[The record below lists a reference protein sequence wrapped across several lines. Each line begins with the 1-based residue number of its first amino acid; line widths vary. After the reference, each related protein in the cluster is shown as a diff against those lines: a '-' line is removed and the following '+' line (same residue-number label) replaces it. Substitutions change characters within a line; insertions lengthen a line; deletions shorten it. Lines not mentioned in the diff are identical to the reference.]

1 LDFQLSQFQ
10 RKMVQKNPKETI
22 SIIIVNWNTKNETAR
37 AIKSIYKNCKL
48 KPEIIVVDNNS
59 SDESAS
65 YLIKFFSKIKLIK
78 NKENFGYA
86 KANNQGA
93 KLAKSELILILN
105 PDTQFQKGTLEALID
120 YYTSHP
126 HLGAVVPK
134 LLNTDGT
141 TQYYYHRMLPTLK
154 YQIASLVH
162 NYTPLKNFNWAKEY
176 FLLDK
181 KFKTNTKIEQAA
193 GVCILTK
200 KSIIKK
206 IGGLF
211 DEKFPIFL
219 NDVDFSYRLKK
230 HHMDIYL
237 VANSKIIHHKST
249 STSKLDPY
257 TLRQESLLSQIYY
270 FKKNSNYLIYLIF
283 KIAIILVLAQLVI
296 LTKLGITKSY
306 LNVPIKN
313 QKHSISKQLNNLKA
327 VLSENRNHSGLVLA
341 SQLYLTK

>member
-1 LDFQLSQFQ
+1 MKGD
-10 RKMVQKNPKETI
+10 I
-22 SIIIVNWNTKNETAR
+22 SIIIVNWNTKNETVC
-37 AIKSIYKNCKL
+37 AIKSIYKNYSI
-48 KPEIIVVDNNS
+48 PFEVIVVDNDS
-59 SDESAS
+59 QDGS
-65 YLIKFFSKIKLIK
+65 YSFLRRKFPKIGLVK
-78 NKENFGYA
+78 NPENYGYA
-86 KANNQGA
+86 KANNQGV
-93 KLAKSELILILN
+93 KLAKNELILLLN
-105 PDTQFQKGTLEALID
+105 PDTEISKNSIELLLQSLGKHTEC
-120 YYTSHP
+120 
-126 HLGAVVPK
+126 GAVVPK

-141 TQYYYHRMLPTLK
+141 TQYYYHRKLPTLK

-162 NYTPLKNFNWAKEY
+162 NYTPLKNFMWAKEY

-230 HHMDIYL
+230 HLMDIYL
-237 VANSKIIHHKST
+237 VANSKIIHHKSS
-249 STSKLDPY
+249 STGKLDPY

-283 KIAIILVLAQLVI
+283 KIA
-296 LTKLGITKSY
+296 
-306 LNVPIKN
+306 
-313 QKHSISKQLNNLKA
+313 
-327 VLSENRNHSGLVLA
+327 
-341 SQLYLTK
+341 